1 MEGTWGFVTWKDVSS
16 DIVEGRNAT
25 FYFMPTQLMQ
35 GWAGNAQSIEVKSF
49 RAGRVTSARDKSTRV
64 FVEFIPRG
72 ARKTRAAVQRSSP
85 SLVVLEGWE
94 HPAPPSGWVSD
105 GKNVFKPKWPL
116 SAPEWRAEMD
126 DLLSA
131 YLREHPTVRV
141 LADFR
146 DEFKSPTS
154 PQSPANV
161 DHEVVSMTSD
171 NSYKSSPVA
180 DEESFVSADE
190 VEFDGQLV
198 EGAAKSV
205 LVNAHE
211 RNREARRKC
220 IEHYGPV
227 CCVCDF
233 DFGEVY
239 GNALRGY
246 IQVHHLKAL
255 SEIRAEYVVNPIAD
269 LRPVCPNCH
278 AVIHSREPQYTV
290 NEVQE
295 LIAAGRR
302 QSIESR

>member
-1 MEGTWGFVTWKDVSS
+1 
-16 DIVEGRNAT
+16 
-25 FYFMPTQLMQ
+25 MPTQLMQ

-49 RAGRVTSARDKSTRV
+49 RAGRVSSTRDRSVRV
-64 FVEFIPRG
+64 FVEFVPRG
-72 ARKTRAAVQRSSP
+72 ARKARAAEQRSSP

-94 HPAPPSGWVSD
+94 HPVPPSGWVSG
-105 GKNVFKPKWPL
+105 GKSVFKPKWPL
-116 SAPEWRAEMD
+116 FAPEWRAEMN

-131 YLREHPTVRV
+131 YLREHPTVHV

-146 DEFKSPTS
+146 DEIKSPTG

-161 DHEVVSMTSD
+161 DHEVVSMISD
-171 NSYKSSPVA
+171 SSDKSSPEA
-180 DEESFVSADE
+180 DESSFVSTDE

-198 EGAAKSV
+198 EGAVKAV
-205 LVNAHE
+205 LLNAYE

-220 IEHYGPV
+220 IEYYGPL

-239 GNALRGY
+239 GNAMRGY

-255 SEIRAEYVVNPIAD
+255 SEIRAQYAVDPIAD

-290 NEVQE
+290 NEVRE
-295 LIAAGRR
+295 LIEAGRQ
-302 QSIESR
+302 QSIEPR